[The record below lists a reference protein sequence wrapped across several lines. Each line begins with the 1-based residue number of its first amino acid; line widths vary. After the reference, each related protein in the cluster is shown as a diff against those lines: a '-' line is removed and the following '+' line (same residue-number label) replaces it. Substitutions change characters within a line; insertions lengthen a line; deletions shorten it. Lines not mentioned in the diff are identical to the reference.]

1 MILKLYEKFKDD
13 VKRMILNMNREDFD
27 IDYAFKQQRKGP
39 VIYFHDEPDFDT
51 EAEIE
56 EIKMLNNTDQTSNI
70 I

>member
-1 MILKLYEKFKDD
+1 
-13 VKRMILNMNREDFD
+13 MNREDFD